1 MNSNPALR
9 IARLRALIDH
19 PRTGP
24 GEKDAA
30 QRMLDRILGKHS
42 SDRPSGDRTYGAR
55 HDRAGRHAGI
65 DTIVEMIRFDI
76 ACART
81 VGSQQ
86 FGAPQSKF
94 DGPVLGD
101 PIGDAPEEISFG
113 VEALNSMSIAITLGG
128 VPQQWGWSTESGIA
142 VASPALRALADE
154 LADIMYAYNRD
165 GSDIDKRFFGSVR
178 AEGKTL
184 VW

>member
-1 MNSNPALR
+1 
-9 IARLRALIDH
+9 
-19 PRTGP
+19 
-24 GEKDAA
+24 
-30 QRMLDRILGKHS
+30 
-42 SDRPSGDRTYGAR
+42 
-55 HDRAGRHAGI
+55 
-65 DTIVEMIRFDI
+65 MIRFDI
-76 ACART
+76 ACARA

-86 FGAPQSKF
+86 FGAQQSASQQSTF
-94 DGPVLGD
+94 GGPVLGD
-101 PIGDAPEEISFG
+101 PIADAPQGISFG

-128 VPQQWGWSTESGIA
+128 VPQQWGWSMESGIA